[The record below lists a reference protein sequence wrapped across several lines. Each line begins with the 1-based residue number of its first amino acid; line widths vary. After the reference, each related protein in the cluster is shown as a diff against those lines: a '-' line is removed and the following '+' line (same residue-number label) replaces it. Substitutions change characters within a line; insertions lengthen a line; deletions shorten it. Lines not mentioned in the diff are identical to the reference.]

1 MERQAVQYDPAM
13 AEWFPEIEGTSL
25 SLVEHHI
32 PGSLAGQVN
41 LLLIAFRQWQQ
52 RDVDTWVPT
61 AAALAAEHAGFRAYE
76 LPVISKIYR
85 PVSGFIDG
93 GMRSGIPDSG
103 VRDSTIT
110 IYLDRKRFL
119 RALDINSVDEIVP
132 MLVTPD
138 GEILWRTTGR
148 MTDDGDQE
156 LRTVVR
162 EYLRPNR

>member
-1 MERQAVQYDPAM
+1 MQYDPVM
-13 AEWFPEIEGTSL
+13 VERFPEIEGTSL
-25 SLVEHHI
+25 SLVEHRI
-32 PGSLAGQVN
+32 PGTLAGRVN

-61 AAALAAEHAGFRAYE
+61 AAALAEDYASFRAYE

-110 IYLDRKRFL
+110 IYLDRGRFL
-119 RALDINSVDEIVP
+119 QALNINSVGEIVP
-132 MLVTPD
+132 MLVTPH
-138 GEILWRTTGR
+138 GKILWRSTGR
-148 MTDDGDQE
+148 MTDDGDRE
-156 LRTVVR
+156 LRTAVE
-162 EYLRPNR
+162 EYLRPNGR